1 MPAKQPNK
9 RGRPKVEIDWDKV
22 GKLFEAGATVVG
34 TAATI
39 GCDPDTLSKRCREDL
54 NSDLS
59 AFRQQKVAKGDEL
72 LRTKQFQVAMT
83 GDKTMLVW
91 LGKQRL
97 GQADKQEIGNKD
109 GEAFKQ
115 EVEVIFTNDGNG

>member
-9 RGRPKVEIDWDKV
+9 RGRPKVDIDWDKV
-22 GKLFEAGATVVG
+22 GKMLEAGCSAVG
-34 TAATI
+34 IAATI
-39 GCDPDTLSKRCREDL
+39 GCDEDTLRKRCPADNNCTFSEF
-54 NSDLS
+54 S
-59 AFRQQKVAKGDEL
+59 QQKKAKGDEL